1 MAKKIKKL
9 VDPVIIVPGITATY
23 LSDQYQVGHELVW
36 SVLSKKYD
44 RVALHP
50 NNLNYEA
57 QEPSRVTPGQV
68 FELAYRELAEEL
80 RYNLREKED
89 MVVPVYP
96 FGYDWRM
103 PLEKTEAEL
112 GIFVKE
118 VIERTKLLRHYHE
131 NGYGDKPRVNL
142 IGHSMG
148 GLVITGYLALAGKA
162 APVNKVVTLATPFR
176 GSLEA
181 VMKLATG
188 SADIGASSSASRERE
203 TARIT
208 PALYYLLPGF
218 KNGITFAPGIPDS
231 LFDTGAWQPSI
242 VQSIGEFIRLKGLPT
257 TDIAKDAGE
266 LFRTLLVQAE
276 THSKTVGRFRLEDAG
291 LDSSR
296 WMAIVGVNAKTRV
309 RLNVIMRGKTVDLDI
324 LSGDRDNQWE
334 NADPAMRRFTGD
346 GTVPYEGAIPSF
358 LEEENLVCVTP
369 QDYGYWETADRALSA
384 VGGFHGILPN
394 MNMIH
399 RLIVRY
405 FKDKDDKR
413 GNTWGHKAPVDVH
426 WDPPMRLKVKEK
438 D

>member
-148 GLVITGYLALAGKA
+148 GLVITGYLAL
-162 APVNKVVTLATPFR
+162 
-176 GSLEA
+176 
-181 VMKLATG
+181 
-188 SADIGASSSASRERE
+188 
-203 TARIT
+203 
-208 PALYYLLPGF
+208 
-218 KNGITFAPGIPDS
+218 
-231 LFDTGAWQPSI
+231 
-242 VQSIGEFIRLKGLPT
+242 
-257 TDIAKDAGE
+257 
-266 LFRTLLVQAE
+266 
-276 THSKTVGRFRLEDAG
+276 
-291 LDSSR
+291 
-296 WMAIVGVNAKTRV
+296 
-309 RLNVIMRGKTVDLDI
+309 
-324 LSGDRDNQWE
+324 
-334 NADPAMRRFTGD
+334 
-346 GTVPYEGAIPSF
+346 
-358 LEEENLVCVTP
+358 
-369 QDYGYWETADRALSA
+369 
-384 VGGFHGILPN
+384 
-394 MNMIH
+394 
-399 RLIVRY
+399 
-405 FKDKDDKR
+405 
-413 GNTWGHKAPVDVH
+413 
-426 WDPPMRLKVKEK
+426 
-438 D
+438 